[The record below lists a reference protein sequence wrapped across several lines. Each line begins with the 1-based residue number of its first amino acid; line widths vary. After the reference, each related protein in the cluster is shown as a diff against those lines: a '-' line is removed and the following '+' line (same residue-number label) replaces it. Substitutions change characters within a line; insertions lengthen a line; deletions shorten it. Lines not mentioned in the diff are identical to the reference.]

1 MSCNCGK
8 CCNCCNKCKSSN
20 KPCNGCSSE
29 YINGLNQEYLQLDA
43 DYNENAD
50 EAIAANEALIEAME
64 DIVDIDNAQ
73 NCIVEDIEGCIGA
86 YDSFAKNLVKQLNC
100 ASEELSNLYG
110 AILKNA
116 RENEKLLYEMVETG
130 NEYNEILDKLVRY
143 LAQYKQI
150 KTRLQIGLF
159 NIDLST
165 VFLYLTNKLLYTT
178 KKNKYIESSAS
189 KGKIKNKN
197 NKIMLTYLILI
208 CSSCDNINLS
218 TFLKNIIDK

>member
-8 CCNCCNKCKSSN
+8 CCNCCNNCN
-20 KPCNGCSSE
+20 KPCNGCSSD

-143 LAQYKQI
+143 LAQYK
-150 KTRLQIGLF
+150 
-159 NIDLST
+159 
-165 VFLYLTNKLLYTT
+165 
-178 KKNKYIESSAS
+178 
-189 KGKIKNKN
+189 
-197 NKIMLTYLILI
+197 
-208 CSSCDNINLS
+208 
-218 TFLKNIIDK
+218 